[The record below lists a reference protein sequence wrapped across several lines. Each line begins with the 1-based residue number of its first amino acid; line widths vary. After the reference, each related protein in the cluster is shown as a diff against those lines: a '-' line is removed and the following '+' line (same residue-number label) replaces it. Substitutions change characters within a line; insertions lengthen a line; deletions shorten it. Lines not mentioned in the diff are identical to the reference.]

1 MKSSKQKSSKQK
13 SSKLKAQS
21 SKQKSKKAQSSK
33 FFFGLILCLSL
44 FFFIL
49 EIPANLSAAG
59 MTSIRVLKKA
69 KIEDDKMLL
78 GKIAV
83 IKGEDPEFIQ
93 KLRAIVIGS
102 APLPGKSRQI
112 GEDYIKIRLKQ
123 SGVDLSR
130 IILEVPKK
138 NEMSRSL
145 IEISRERIEKIALDF
160 LYKKIP
166 YERNR
171 TRVKKIRVNR
181 SLVLPKGRVTYKV
194 VPPKNMDFFGLV
206 PLSVLFNVDGSF
218 QKKVLV
224 TVDIEVLTEV
234 VVTKRP
240 LGRYKM
246 ITEDDICL
254 QKRDMSNLPS
264 NIITNSEDVLGKRT
278 KRAIYAK
285 TVLRTDLIEFP
296 PLVRR
301 GDIVSIIAESDGL
314 IITALGEV
322 KEKGRMGE
330 RVRVV
335 NLDSKKGIYARV
347 LDSNTVEV
355 DF

>member
-1 MKSSKQKSSKQK
+1 MKSQ
-13 SSKLKAQS
+13 
-21 SKQKSKKAQSSK
+21 K
-33 FFFGLILCLSL
+33 FFFVLVLCLSL

-49 EIPANLSAAG
+49 GISANLSGAG
-59 MTSIRVLKKA
+59 ITSIRVLKNVE
-69 KIEDDKMLL
+69 IEDDKILL

-83 IKGEDPEFIQ
+83 IKGENSEFIQ
-93 KLRAIVIGS
+93 KLRAIVVGKS
-102 APLPGKSRQI
+102 PLPGKSRQI
-112 GEDYIKIRLKQ
+112 DEHYIKIRLKQ
-123 SGVDLSR
+123 HSVDLSG
-130 IILEVPKK
+130 IILDVPEK
-138 NEMSRSL
+138 NEIFRGF
-145 IEISRERIEKIALDF
+145 IEISRERIEKMALDF
-160 LYKKIP
+160 IYKKIP

-171 TRVKKIRVNR
+171 ARVKKIRANR
-181 SLVLPKGRVTYKV
+181 SVVLPKGRVTYKV
-194 VPPKNMDFFGLV
+194 VPPPNMDFFGLI
-206 PLSVLFNVDGSF
+206 PLSVVFNVNGLF

-240 LGRYKM
+240 FGRYKM

-254 QKRDMSNLPS
+254 QKRDISNLPS
-264 NIITNSEDVLGKRT
+264 NIITSSEDVLGKRA
-278 KRAIYAK
+278 KRAIDAK

-314 IITALGEV
+314 KITALGEV
-322 KEKGRMGE
+322 KKKGRMGE
-330 RVRVV
+330 RIRVV

-347 LDSNTVEV
+347 LDANTVKV